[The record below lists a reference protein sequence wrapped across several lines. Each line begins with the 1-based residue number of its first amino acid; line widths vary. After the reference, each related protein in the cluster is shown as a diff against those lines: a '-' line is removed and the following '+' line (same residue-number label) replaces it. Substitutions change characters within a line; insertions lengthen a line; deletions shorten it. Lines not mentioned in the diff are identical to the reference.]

1 MEPQPHKL
9 GRLVEGLDRLVE
21 EVVVAVDN
29 RPGWR
34 NKPYGLESK

>member
-9 GRLVEGLDRLVE
+9 GRQVGEQGRLIE

>member
-1 MEPQPHKL
+1 MEPRPHKL

-21 EVVVAVDN
+21 EVMAVDN
-29 RPGWR
+29 RPVRR

>member
-1 MEPQPHKL
+1 MEPRPHKL
-9 GRLVEGLDRLVE
+9 GRLVGGLDRLVE
-21 EVVVAVDN
+21 EVVAVDN